1 MTAKDT
7 QLAKNI
13 DPEVIALRALAKK
26 LSELPEK
33 SRPDESLQ
41 VVADLARTLTLAA
54 YCALAITDAN
64 NDTEGFFVSG
74 LDEITLR
81 HLKTA
86 PQGHGPLGSLRL
98 DGMPV
103 QFDDVS
109 EHAKAFGFP
118 PNHPEM
124 ERLLGVA
131 IWSNKEVRGALYVT
145 DRSDGEKFNENDKKI
160 LLTLAKHASHI
171 VTEEWY

>member
-1 MTAKDT
+1 MTTKDS
-7 QLAKNI
+7 QLAKNR
-13 DPEVIALRALAKK
+13 DPEAVALRALAKK
-26 LSELPEK
+26 LNELSPKPRPE
-33 SRPDESLQ
+33 ESLQ
-41 VVADLARTLTLAA
+41 VVVDLARTLTRAA

-86 PQGHGPLGSLRL
+86 PQGHGPLGSMRL

-124 ERLLGVA
+124 KRLLGVA

-145 DRSDGEKFNENDKKI
+145 DRSDGERFNENDKKI
-160 LLTLAKHASHI
+160 LHTLAKHASRI
-171 VTEEWY
+171 VTKEWY

>member
-1 MTAKDT
+1 MESKDS
-7 QLAKNI
+7 QLADI
-13 DPEVIALRALAKK
+13 RDPEVIALRALAGK
-26 LSELPEK
+26 LSELPQK
-33 SRPDESLQ
+33 HRPDQSLQ
-41 VVADLARTLTLAA
+41 VVADLARTLTDAA
-54 YCALAITDAN
+54 YCALAITNIN

-74 LDEITLR
+74 LDEVTLR

-98 DGMPV
+98 DGIPV
-103 QFDDVS
+103 QFDNVS

-131 IWSNKEVRGALYVT
+131 IWSNREVRGALYVT
-145 DRSDGEKFNENDKKI
+145 DRTDGEKFNENDKKI